1 MQATGKVKPKCE
13 SCAALKKAK
22 KELPKECFACAQ
34 MEIVECAEC
43 EGTCKTTKKIHGLFG
58 QELFECSYEE
68 VIRDKV
74 KYGKAKSGVFAM
86 TYGGNAKT
94 LAEEPECLDGDRGE
108 GVHQLGT
115 VLSRHRQVTQA
126 D

>member
-1 MQATGKVKPKCE
+1 MLRVRPDGDR
-13 SCAALKKAK
+13 
-22 KELPKECFACAQ
+22 
-34 MEIVECAEC
+34 ECAEC

-94 LAEEPECLDGDRGE
+94 LEKNLSVSKEIAEKAFTNW
-108 GVHQLGT
+108 GT